1 MKLSYINADTLDAL
15 SGIIDSHFHSD
26 YLKEKGLD
34 ARKELSL
41 AFSEGFYGGI
51 DIGCTSNDLPNRYEL
66 LKDLE
71 NSKDLKGFSKIALAG
86 AMGPWELGDKGDT
99 LSFEEI
105 DSRLAILE
113 QNLKKY
119 HAHMLGEIGLD
130 YYWNYGTKELQK
142 YLFEAQL
149 KLASKLNLPV
159 SIHERESQ
167 SDTIDIISRL
177 TPPKAGIIHCCDG
190 CQELIDV
197 ALSLGYYISFAGN
210 LTFKKNQELRDAL
223 TRVPLDRLLF
233 ETDAPYLT
241 PVPLRGQPNSPR
253 YVIYTYQC
261 ASEVLGLPLEEL
273 KSRVFQNFQ
282 ALLER

>member
-1 MKLSYINADTLDAL
+1 MKLSYINADTLDSL

-34 ARKELSL
+34 AREELSL

-66 LKDLE
+66 LKDLK

-113 QNLKKY
+113 QNLKIY

-190 CQELIDV
+190 CQKMIDV

-261 ASEVLGLPLEEL
+261 ASEVLGLPLEDL
-273 KSRVFQNFQ
+273 KSQVFQNFQ
-282 ALLER
+282 ALLAR

>member
-1 MKLSYINADTLDAL
+1 MASIENLSY
-15 SGIIDSHFHSD
+15 IIDSHFHSD

-34 ARKELSL
+34 AREELSL
-41 AFSEGFYGGI
+41 AFSEGFSGAI
-51 DIGCTSNDLPNRYEL
+51 DIGCTSNDLPRRYEL

-71 NSKDLKGFSKIALAG
+71 SFSKIALAG
-86 AMGPWELGDKGDT
+86 AMGPWELGDNGDT

-113 QNLKKY
+113 QNLKIY

-190 CQELIDV
+190 CKKMIDV

-210 LTFKKNQELRDAL
+210 LTFKKNKELRDAL

-261 ASEVLGLPLEEL
+261 ASEVLGLPLEDL
-273 KSRVFQNFQ
+273 KSQVFQNFQ
-282 ALLER
+282 ALLAR